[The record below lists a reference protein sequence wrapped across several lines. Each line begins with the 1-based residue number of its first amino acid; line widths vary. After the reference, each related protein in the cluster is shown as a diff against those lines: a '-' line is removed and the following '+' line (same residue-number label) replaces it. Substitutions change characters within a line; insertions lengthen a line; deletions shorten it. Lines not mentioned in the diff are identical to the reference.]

1 MTPRRSLRIANK
13 LAAAGS
19 NQAYADPPRLGKR
32 KTRGSNDDESSRAK
46 KKAPIKKAKS
56 KKVQDQT
63 KTPDL
68 VNDEQQPV
76 PPAPK
81 DALASLPTEIQIQI
95 LSNIV
100 PKHLMSFARTSKRN
114 YALVVSIVN
123 KSIAVRASDD
133 EYVYKVISRL
143 EPFLSINQKR
153 KLWKE
158 GRCRSQQIKFHGL
171 LAPDVVPLGA
181 QCVRQMT
188 VGLIGRAVKH
198 RQNVMRKLEEVLKNL
213 SNLEVLDTTE
223 LSQSMAYSIGALKS
237 LKALRIHYHCA
248 DLTPRCSN
256 IAPMSQLRDLKH
268 LSISTNECQ
277 CITPVS
283 RDETLQSIILN
294 SSSTLES
301 LEVYPLK
308 WDSSIHADREGQ
320 VLVRNQDVI
329 DDGFSALKSLVLYGH
344 SARTINGTDFQSNDG
359 TYFSSIASKV
369 NFLQLRKLHL
379 GRLEVGQ
386 VKFFKSLEKSFCSAE
401 RRDIQLRELTLD
413 MHPELQGRDAY
424 ETEMDAMYRFIASF
438 GTLTS
443 LEIYDHNRFPHCRRN
458 NPGLSEQLQE
468 AIIVHS
474 GLESLRLR
482 YSETGEEVPFFSTP
496 DIETFTKNLSELRV
510 LEVMVRDNDIVGIVK
525 AFSYTKDLESLT
537 CGSPGTRDRR
547 VDMGA
552 IPFCEE
558 LMIAFLDLAKDN
570 NEFVWEKTYRLKQL
584 SVDHLHVEVGSDLKR
599 HLTMLRTFNS
609 DDRSVCIREKFG
621 YLGPPLWEGSSE
633 WASQIMKSV

>member
-1 MTPRRSLRIANK
+1 
-13 LAAAGS
+13 
-19 NQAYADPPRLGKR
+19 
-32 KTRGSNDDESSRAK
+32 
-46 KKAPIKKAKS
+46 
-56 KKVQDQT
+56 
-63 KTPDL
+63 
-68 VNDEQQPV
+68 
-76 PPAPK
+76 
-81 DALASLPTEIQIQI
+81 
-95 LSNIV
+95 
-100 PKHLMSFARTSKRN
+100 
-114 YALVVSIVN
+114 
-123 KSIAVRASDD
+123 
-133 EYVYKVISRL
+133 
-143 EPFLSINQKR
+143 
-153 KLWKE
+153 
-158 GRCRSQQIKFHGL
+158 
-171 LAPDVVPLGA
+171 
-181 QCVRQMT
+181 
-188 VGLIGRAVKH
+188 
-198 RQNVMRKLEEVLKNL
+198 
-213 SNLEVLDTTE
+213 
-223 LSQSMAYSIGALKS
+223 
-237 LKALRIHYHCA
+237 
-248 DLTPRCSN
+248 
-256 IAPMSQLRDLKH
+256 
-268 LSISTNECQ
+268 
-277 CITPVS
+277 
-283 RDETLQSIILN
+283 
-294 SSSTLES
+294 
-301 LEVYPLK
+301 
-308 WDSSIHADREGQ
+308 
-320 VLVRNQDVI
+320 
-329 DDGFSALKSLVLYGH
+329 
-344 SARTINGTDFQSNDG
+344 
-359 TYFSSIASKV
+359 
-369 NFLQLRKLHL
+369 
-379 GRLEVGQ
+379 
-386 VKFFKSLEKSFCSAE
+386 
-401 RRDIQLRELTLD
+401 

-482 YSETGEEVPFFSTP
+482 YSETGEEVPFFSTR

-510 LEVMVRDNDIVGIVK
+510 LEVMVRDNDIVGLVK

>member
-32 KTRGSNDDESSRAK
+32 KTRDSNDDESPRAK

-95 LSNIV
+95 LSNV
-100 PKHLMSFARTSKRN
+100 YDCWSNWTS
-114 YALVVSIVN
+114 S
-123 KSIAVRASDD
+123 
-133 EYVYKVISRL
+133 E
-143 EPFLSINQKR
+143 
-153 KLWKE
+153 
-158 GRCRSQQIKFHGL
+158 
-171 LAPDVVPLGA
+171 A
-181 QCVRQMT
+181 QATCD
-188 VGLIGRAVKH
+188 
-198 RQNVMRKLEEVLKNL
+198 EEVGGGV
-213 SNLEVLDTTE
+213 EE
-223 LSQSMAYSIGALKS
+223 FEQ
-237 LKALRIHYHCA
+237 
-248 DLTPRCSN
+248 PRGVGYN
-256 IAPMSQLRDLKH
+256 
-268 LSISTNECQ
+268 
-277 CITPVS
+277 
-283 RDETLQSIILN
+283 
-294 SSSTLES
+294 
-301 LEVYPLK
+301 
-308 WDSSIHADREGQ
+308 
-320 VLVRNQDVI
+320 
-329 DDGFSALKSLVLYGH
+329 
-344 SARTINGTDFQSNDG
+344 RTI
-359 TYFSSIASKV
+359 A
-369 NFLQLRKLHL
+369 LRKLHL

-424 ETEMDAMYRFIASF
+424 EMEMDAMYRFIASF

-510 LEVMVRDNDIVGIVK
+510 LEVMVRDNDIVGLVK

>member
-223 LSQSMAYSIGALKS
+223 LSQ
-237 LKALRIHYHCA
+237 
-248 DLTPRCSN
+248 CSN

-329 DDGFSALKSLVLYGH
+329 DDGFSALK
-344 SARTINGTDFQSNDG
+344 SNDG

>member
-1 MTPRRSLRIANK
+1 MTLRRSPRIANK
-13 LAAAGS
+13 LAAARS
-19 NQAYADPPRLGKR
+19 NQAYADPPSLGKR
-32 KTRGSNDDESSRAK
+32 KTRNPDNEENPRAK
-46 KKAPIKKAKS
+46 KKAPLKKAGKE
-56 KKVQDQT
+56 KVQDQK
-63 KTPDL
+63 KTLDL
-68 VNDEQQPV
+68 VNDEQQPM

-95 LSNIV
+95 LSNV
-100 PKHLMSFARTSKRN
+100 L
-114 YALVVSIVN
+114 N

-153 KLWKE
+153 KLRRE
-158 GRCRSQQIKFHGL
+158 GKCRGQQTTVHRLID
-171 LAPDVVPLGA
+171 PDVIPLGA

-188 VGLIGRAVKH
+188 VGTIKLQVRY
-198 RQNVMRKLEEVLKNL
+198 RQNVMRSLEEALRNL
-213 SNLEVLDTTE
+213 SNLEAFDTTE
-223 LSQSMAYSIGALKS
+223 LSRRHRRSIASSIGALKN
-237 LKALRIHYHCA
+237 LKALRIEYHC
-248 DLTPRCSN
+248 DGGIRNCHN

-268 LSISTNECQ
+268 LSISTNECL
-277 CITPVS
+277 CITPVR

-301 LEVYPLK
+301 LEVYPLQ
-308 WDSSIHADREGQ
+308 WDSNVHADREDQ
-320 VLVRNQDVI
+320 VPVRNQDLI
-329 DDGFSALKSLVLYGH
+329 DDDFSALKSLVLYGM
-344 SARTINGTDFQSNDG
+344 AGRPMNGTIFQRNNEM
-359 TYFSSIASKV
+359 YFSSIASK
-369 NFLQLRKLHL
+369 
-379 GRLEVGQ
+379 
-386 VKFFKSLEKSFCSAE
+386 SLEKSFGSAE

-443 LEIYDHNRFPHCRRN
+443 LEIYDHNRFPGCRRN
-458 NPGLSEQLQE
+458 NPGLSDQLQE

-510 LEVMVRDNDIVGIVK
+510 LEVMVRDNDIVGLVK
-525 AFSYTKDLESLT
+525 VFSYTKDLESLT

-552 IPFCEE
+552 TLLCED
-558 LMIAFLDLAKDN
+558 LMIAFLDLAQDN

-584 SVDHLHVEVGSDLKR
+584 SVDHLHVDVSSDLKPQ
-599 HLTMLRTFNS
+599 LTRVRKFNS
-609 DDRSVCIREKFG
+609 DDKSVCIREKYG
-621 YLGPPLWEGSSE
+621 WSGPPLWEGSSE

>member
-1 MTPRRSLRIANK
+1 
-13 LAAAGS
+13 
-19 NQAYADPPRLGKR
+19 
-32 KTRGSNDDESSRAK
+32 
-46 KKAPIKKAKS
+46 
-56 KKVQDQT
+56 
-63 KTPDL
+63 
-68 VNDEQQPV
+68 
-76 PPAPK
+76 
-81 DALASLPTEIQIQI
+81 
-95 LSNIV
+95 
-100 PKHLMSFARTSKRN
+100 
-114 YALVVSIVN
+114 
-123 KSIAVRASDD
+123 
-133 EYVYKVISRL
+133 
-143 EPFLSINQKR
+143 
-153 KLWKE
+153 
-158 GRCRSQQIKFHGL
+158 
-171 LAPDVVPLGA
+171 
-181 QCVRQMT
+181 
-188 VGLIGRAVKH
+188 
-198 RQNVMRKLEEVLKNL
+198 
-213 SNLEVLDTTE
+213 
-223 LSQSMAYSIGALKS
+223 MAYSIGALKS

-248 DLTPRCSN
+248 DLTPKCSN

-320 VLVRNQDVI
+320 VPVRNQDVI

-344 SARTINGTDFQSNDG
+344 SARPINGTDFQSNDG

-510 LEVMVRDNDIVGIVK
+510 LEVMVRDNDIV
-525 AFSYTKDLESLT
+525 SYS
-537 CGSPGTRDRR
+537 
-547 VDMGA
+547 
-552 IPFCEE
+552 
-558 LMIAFLDLAKDN
+558 
-570 NEFVWEKTYRLKQL
+570 
-584 SVDHLHVEVGSDLKR
+584 
-599 HLTMLRTFNS
+599 
-609 DDRSVCIREKFG
+609 
-621 YLGPPLWEGSSE
+621 
-633 WASQIMKSV
+633 

>member
-153 KLWKE
+153 KL
-158 GRCRSQQIKFHGL
+158 L

-329 DDGFSALKSLVLYGH
+329 DDGFSALKSLV
-344 SARTINGTDFQSNDG
+344 FNDG

>member
-32 KTRGSNDDESSRAK
+32 KTRGSNDDESPRAK
-46 KKAPIKKAKS
+46 KRAPIKKAKS

-95 LSNIV
+95 LSNV
-100 PKHLMSFARTSKRN
+100 L
-114 YALVVSIVN
+114 N

-158 GRCRSQQIKFHGL
+158 GRCRSQQIKSHRL
-171 LAPDVVPLGA
+171 LAPDVAPLGA

-223 LSQSMAYSIGALKS
+223 LS
-237 LKALRIHYHCA
+237 H
-248 DLTPRCSN
+248 N

-320 VLVRNQDVI
+320 VPVRNQDVI

-344 SARTINGTDFQSNDG
+344 SARPINGTDFQSNDG
-359 TYFSSIASKV
+359 TYFSSIAS
-369 NFLQLRKLHL
+369 
-379 GRLEVGQ
+379 
-386 VKFFKSLEKSFCSAE
+386 KSLEKSFCSAE

-510 LEVMVRDNDIVGIVK
+510 LEVMVRDNDIFGLVK